1 MNNSDSD
8 NGFKGFLKDPCGC
21 LIPKGHKRQSLHKIN
36 LKKELC
42 NGLKLVRVAIPIS

>member
-1 MNNSDSD
+1 MGS
-8 NGFKGFLKDPCGC
+8 KGYENPCGC

-42 NGLKLVRVAIPIS
+42 NGLNLVVGGARGIFSRD